1 MTRRTRRTRRLGSQR
16 LRSVHVN
23 PYARFRFGRW
33 EDVCEHWRSPPGT
46 QLAFEF

>member
-1 MTRRTRRTRRLGSQR
+1 MAIHRMPPHHPD

-33 EDVCEHWRSPPGT
+33 EDVCEQWRSPPGT